1 VRDEGHVRVRG
12 ERGWLCSCSPVRAC
26 KLVLYVALSVNLI
39 IPDPGQGPRFKHMH
53 RSNEYLVSVFEVGS
67 APLAVSAHLNSIS
80 GQCAALSPTRP
91 HVLVIY

>member
-39 IPDPGQGPRFKHMH
+39 IPDPGQGPRFKHIAPGPA
-53 RSNEYLVSVFEVGS
+53 VSVFEVGS